1 MLKTSRTAAFIL
13 PLALT
18 IGASILLLG
27 TFLIEQ
33 ALFSREMQSHR
44 DRHAQAGNII
54 RWHVPQLIGNLENI
68 LNAPHAT
75 TALRKN
81 HAREN
86 TYSMIVANHSKEGRH
101 EWKDLAP
108 ANPGTRFKS
117 AVADFHY
124 TGNDVN
130 LSPAGAQSR
139 IILSWAF
146 EDIGLVESHRPPPEW
161 WPWPSWLASGITEP
175 GPVHDSFESI
185 TGKQWNPDS
194 WVPDGSP
201 IPFNPV
207 AYPANVPVITH
218 IDLRF
223 GIFAT
228 GPVDKPRKVVRI
240 RFYIDCGIWNPYNRP
255 MRFHESSGKDPAF
268 MVLFRN
274 MPSIRI
280 QNVSTGISTEWIPLD
295 DCKNTQT
302 GESGIHAWVRTS
314 RTIGAGSV
322 RVLSEPDP
330 QLQPEGLARTIH
342 PAFLMGPADEI
353 RIEFKQPESGVT
365 VTCSPIDGASPGQAP
380 TEWFHANSLN
390 GSFPTIH
397 FTRADD
403 PNRPFYIESGS
414 LSFRPSNTHQ
424 QILLGRP
431 AESLH
436 GLSDPRRQHLRP
448 EDPRIDATGEK
459 MPYKSLLNTQI
470 SNLRHSPIHQYQ
482 PPPAISILS
491 WPGRE
496 PSSLTEATDLPEWEN
511 AFLLGTT
518 GASKVNDF
526 FMTKWPNVYHS
537 IRREIPNEGEFDF
550 AAAVPVN
557 SLSRKAWLNALGM
570 DTDKLAFGY
579 PKYANPQNASDY
591 WAPDRSALNSAIHR
605 LVTQIEKDP
614 SVSVPDFFTRG
625 KLIHAF
631 DEIYGEDPLVRFAP
645 IRGFLRTSPPL
656 VPHGSAW
663 VLHMA
668 VSIQADGISIKKSAR
683 VWLLKNPNKTGS
695 DTLKLIH
702 FEWTEPEK
710 SAEWMIN

>member
-18 IGASILLLG
+18 IGTSVLLLG

-44 DRHAQAGNII
+44 DRHAQAGSII
-54 RWHVPQLIGNLENI
+54 RWHVPNLIGNLETI
-68 LNAPHAT
+68 LNTPYAT
-75 TALRKN
+75 TALRKDQTK
-81 HAREN
+81 EN
-86 TYSMIVANHSKEGRH
+86 TYSLIVANHSKEGRH
-101 EWKDLAP
+101 GWKNLTS

-124 TGNDVN
+124 NGDDII
-130 LSPAGAQSR
+130 LSPAGSQSR
-139 IILSWAF
+139 TTLSWAF
-146 EDIGLVESHRPPPEW
+146 EDIGLAPANRPPPEW
-161 WPWPSWLASGITEP
+161 WPWKSWLTAVVAEP
-175 GPVHDSFESI
+175 DPVHDSFESI
-185 TGKQWNPDS
+185 TGKQWNSAS

-201 IPFNPV
+201 IPFIPA
-207 AYPANVPVITH
+207 AYPANVPVVTH
-218 IDLRF
+218 INLRF

-255 MRFHESSGKDPAF
+255 MRFHDGSGENPAF

-280 QNVSTGISTEWIPLD
+280 HNISTGISTEWIPLD
-295 DCKNTQT
+295 GCGNPRT

-314 RTIGAGSV
+314 RTIGAGSI

-330 QLQPEGLARTIH
+330 QVQPEGLARTIH

-353 RIEFKQPESGVT
+353 EIEFKRSESGVT
-365 VTCSPIDGASPGQAP
+365 VACSPIGHAPSGQAP
-380 TEWFHANSLN
+380 TEWFLANTLN
-390 GSFPTIH
+390 ERFPTIH

-414 LSFRPSNTHQ
+414 LSFRPVNTHLQ
-424 QILLGRP
+424 VLVNRP
-431 AESLH
+431 VESLQ
-436 GLSDPRRQHLRP
+436 GLSDPRHQHLHP
-448 EDPRIDATGEK
+448 EHPLFDATGK
-459 MPYKSLLNTQI
+459 KIPYESLLNSQI
-470 SNLRHSPIHQYQ
+470 SNSRHSPIHQYQ
-482 PPPAISILS
+482 PPPGISILS
-491 WPGRE
+491 WPGSE
-496 PSSLTEATDLPEWEN
+496 PNSLTEASDLPEWEN

-518 GASKVNDF
+518 GASKVNEI
-526 FMTKWPNVYHS
+526 FMTKWPHGYNS
-537 IRREIPNEGEFDF
+537 IRREIPSVGEFSF

-570 DTDKLAFGY
+570 DTDEPAFGY

-591 WAPDRSALNSAIHR
+591 WALDRSALISAINR
-605 LVTQIEKDP
+605 LVTQIEKHP
-614 SVSVPDFFTRG
+614 SISLPDFFNRG

-631 DEIYGEDPLVRFAP
+631 NETYGEDPLVRFAP
-645 IRGFLRTSPPL
+645 VRGFLRTSPPL

-663 VLHMA
+663 VLHIA
-668 VSIQADGISIKKSAR
+668 VFIQEDGKSIKKSAR

-702 FEWTEPEK
+702 FEWTDPEK
-710 SAEWMIN
+710 SVHWTIN